1 MDAQIVDVEGGQ
13 VKAAYDDLSWRN
25 RFRRNEVQLDEDD
38 VAYVP
43 LRKADRDAVFYV
55 RLWCRSTEGKSLC
68 VVVCDA
74 QREVYRRL
82 FRGSSEVQAAV
93 QTELERRLSQ
103 GRRTCDARCD
113 VVARASTAGWQPDPQ
128 DARRPWKAP
137 WMRFR
142 VTNTLELEAVGE
154 RGWFS
159 PKQLEAAD
167 GELLRLVGRDGH
179 LFDVQTAHRTLDLRT
194 EVLRLAGLRAGGGL
208 RLRPPLLQ
216 RLRAPKGLGCA
227 SVLQVRWEELEAT
240 ELSCMAPLRVLSF
253 DLECCSATD
262 AFPLAHH
269 ADDCVITAGLYERTL
284 GQPDERCTMLCLGE
298 AREVDGTTGAREE
311 RRGMHPDEVRSF
323 ATEAELLLAFAEA
336 VQASDADVVVGYNSC
351 AFDWRYLRDRVELLY
366 LEACRGEVALRVA
379 AALGRRRASLAD
391 ARARL
396 QGLPSKDRGG
406 RESVEELLQRLGCL
420 TDDAGI
426 GAPAAEGGAE
436 DAAALEALREL
447 FWLPLRELKDEL
459 AGVRQLR
466 GMTVDDLAGALQ
478 LLGYDA
484 GPRGVLPWADPQAA
498 PRAEQPPRGLS
509 EAERRRC
516 FRLERRLAGEA
527 RPEVE
532 KLASNALG
540 DNVLCYPRMPGR
552 VNLDLWL
559 YLKRENLSDLENLKL
574 NTVSKHFLGEEKH
587 DLPPKAIFAAFR
599 EGPLGRWRVAS
610 YCRQDCK
617 LVLDL
622 LEKMEALPSIWEMAQ
637 VTCTSPEDILFRGQQ
652 LKVYTQL
659 VLEALKSDYVVE
671 DRRDAPEE
679 DAEEQYEGATVVE
692 PEPGYYHEPIFCL
705 DFASLYPSLM
715 RTMNLSPDSL
725 VAPGARVAVEVHEI
739 PIREGVAHR
748 FVRGSVHEGLLPR
761 ILEQLLSERKRV
773 KKAMEAEKDPRRRA
787 LLNSKQLALKIS
799 ANSVYG
805 ACGALRGRLSCR
817 ECAEATTAA
826 GREAIN
832 FTCRNIS
839 AREGYRIVYGD
850 TDSAFMRIPAAYHGA
865 PLAELFELG
874 ERLAREVTQ
883 AIRELTPG
891 EQCHI
896 KLEFEKMLNPLCL
909 YKKKRYT
916 GLCYEDVTKPPKVLT
931 KGLEMVRK
939 DACGLTKLAQQ
950 RVVRALLELRDPRAA
965 VDVVLEALRDVLAV
979 PPGGPFDALKQS
991 KSLKAGYKDE
1001 ASQVHWVVKELMRR
1015 REAGSEPRVGDR
1027 VEYVVVA
1034 SLTERVV
1041 DKAED
1046 VAYAQAHGLPPDWSH
1061 YFEAVER
1068 PLMRLLEVPLRA
1080 VDPEALEALKATAD
1094 RLRERARLQTR
1105 QHCVARLG
1113 LRWEHGHR
1121 CKSGAVQMKLTGA
1134 PKAFA
1139 APARD
1144 DPGCPPPETRQ
1155 AKKARKE
1162 AVASAA
1168 AAKQRTLFSFRAP

>member
-13 VKAAYDDLSWRN
+13 VKAAYDDSSWRN
-25 RFRRNEVQLDEDD
+25 RFRRNEVQLDEDE

-55 RLWCRSTEGKSLC
+55 RLWCRSSRGESLC

-103 GRRTCDARCD
+103 GRRACDARCE
-113 VVARASTAGWQPDPQ
+113 VVARAPTAGWQPDPS
-128 DARRPWKAP
+128 DDRKPWKAP

-142 VTNTLELEAVGE
+142 VTNTLELEGVGE

-159 PKQLEAAD
+159 RRQLEAAVD
-167 GELLRLVGRDGH
+167 GELSRLVGREGQ

-208 RLRPPLLQ
+208 RLRPELLQ
-216 RLRAPKGLGCA
+216 RLKAPRGLSCA
-227 SVLQVRWEELEAT
+227 SVLQVRWEELEAA
-240 ELSCMAPLRVLSF
+240 ELRCMAPLRVLSF

-269 ADDCVITAGLYERTL
+269 ADDCIITAGLYVRTL
-284 GQPDERCTMLCLGE
+284 GQPDERCTMLCLGDAQE
-298 AREVDGTTGAREE
+298 ADGAGSAREE
-311 RRGMHPDEVRSF
+311 RRGMHPDEVRCF
-323 ATEAELLLAFAEA
+323 ATEAELLLAFAETL
-336 VQASDADVVVGYNSC
+336 QASDADVVVGYNSC
-351 AFDWRYLRDRVELLY
+351 AFDWRYLRDRIELLY
-366 LEACRGEVALRVA
+366 LQPCRGDVDLRVGS
-379 AALGRRRASLAD
+379 LLSKRRASLAD
-391 ARARL
+391 AKARL
-396 QGLPSKDRGG
+396 QDLSRKDLGG
-406 RESVEELLQRLGCL
+406 REKPEDLLQRLGCGVQG
-420 TDDAGI
+420 AEV
-426 GAPAAEGGAE
+426 GAPTAEGAPE
-436 DAAALEALREL
+436 DAAALEALRDL
-447 FWLPLRELKDEL
+447 FWLPLGELKEQL
-459 AGVRQLR
+459 AGVRQLQ
-466 GMTVDDLAGALQ
+466 GKSLDGLTGALQ
-478 LLGYDA
+478 LLGYEV
-484 GPRGVLPWADPQAA
+484 GPQGVRPWPDPQAA
-498 PRAEQPPRGLS
+498 PRRAPPRNLS
-509 EAERRRC
+509 EVERRCC
-516 FRLERRLAGEA
+516 FRLERRLAAEA

-540 DNVLCYPRMPGR
+540 DNVLCYPRLPGR

-559 YLKRENLSDLENLKL
+559 YLKRENLSDLQNLKL

-587 DLPPKAIFAAFR
+587 DLPPKAIFASFR
-599 EGPLGRWRVAS
+599 EGALGRWRVAS

-622 LEKMEALPSIWEMAQ
+622 LEKMEAIPSIWEMAQ
-637 VTCTSPEDILFRGQQ
+637 VTCTAPEDILFRGQQ

-659 VLEALKSDYVVE
+659 VLEALKHDYVVE
-671 DRRDAPEE
+671 DRREGPEE
-679 DAEEQYEGATVVE
+679 ETEEQYEGATVVE

-725 VAPGARVAVEVHEI
+725 VSPGARVAVEVHEI

-773 KKAMEAEKDPRRRA
+773 KKAMEAETDPRRRA
-787 LLNSKQLALKIS
+787 LLNSKQLALKVS

-839 AREGYRIVYGD
+839 EREGFRIVYGD
-850 TDSAFMRIPAAYHGA
+850 TDSAFMRIPAAFHAA

-883 AIRELTPG
+883 AIRDLTPG

-916 GLCYEDVTKPPKVLT
+916 GLCYEDVTKAPKVLT

-939 DACGLTKLAQQ
+939 DACGLTKLAQE

-965 VDVVLEALRDVLAV
+965 VDVVLEALRSLLAV
-979 PPGGPFDALKQS
+979 PPGGPFDVLRQS
-991 KSLKAGYKDE
+991 KSLKAAYKDE
-1001 ASQVHWVVKELMRR
+1001 TSQVHWVVKELMRR
-1015 REAGSEPRVGDR
+1015 REVGSEPRVGDR

-1080 VDPEALEALKATAD
+1080 VDPTALDALKETAD
-1094 RLRERARLQTR
+1094 RLRERARLQTK
-1105 QHCVARLG
+1105 QHCLARIG

-1134 PKAFA
+1134 PKSFA
-1139 APARD
+1139 APA
-1144 DPGCPPPETRQ
+1144 PGDLGCAPPETQR
-1155 AKKARKE
+1155 AKRARKD
-1162 AVASAA
+1162 AA
-1168 AAKQRTLFSFRAP
+1168 AAAAAAGQRTLFSFRAS